1 MIVKILG
8 LLLGMHSSHATLRPA
23 VLVFYLEH
31 SGVLEEAAVVA
42 HHVGVSS
49 GAVGGVVNGFV
60 V

>member
-1 MIVKILG
+1 
-8 LLLGMHSSHATLRPA
+8 MHSSHATLRPA